1 MPIHKWVTARPF
13 QHAYLSSHTPHDT
26 VTSSKMTPVSFENKL
41 KFLPSAYKVE
51 NESRHL
57 STFCLLVNTY
67 RLRCIPFICY
77 FSNHASTHEFCAEF
91 SSSTS
96 VNNLLLFVFVGHSE
110 KFFHSSCLLL
120 CGN

>member
-1 MPIHKWVTARPF
+1 MPIHKWVTARLF

-41 KFLPSAYKVE
+41 KFLPSAKWKMNLAIYQ
-51 NESRHL
+51 RFACL
-57 STFCLLVNTY
+57 STLC
-67 RLRCIPFICY
+67 RLKCIPFICY
-77 FSNHASTHEFCAEF
+77 FYSHASTHEICAEF
-91 SSSTS
+91 SNSTS

-120 CGN
+120 CGY